1 MCHVRGR
8 GEALTGFWQAN
19 LQTRGH
25 LEVLGLDYKVM
36 LKWTLKK
43 NDESANCID
52 LIQSKEKWQAVVGSV
67 MNIRVVFLDQLRNNQ
82 LLKKDCAAWCCFMG
96 GLWSLNNEPNIITR
110 FLKSASRRLPPG
122 APHQTAQC
130 TLCV

>member
-1 MCHVRGR
+1 
-8 GEALTGFWQAN
+8 
-19 LQTRGH
+19 

-67 MNIRVVFLDQLRNNQ
+67 MNIRVVFLD
-82 LLKKDCAAWCCFMG
+82 
-96 GLWSLNNEPNIITR
+96 
-110 FLKSASRRLPPG
+110 
-122 APHQTAQC
+122 
-130 TLCV
+130 